1 MSSLQKT
8 ASQCK
13 QPFSSGVAD
22 VGCQELRV
30 LLLAKPCGRGCLGS
44 RLRSLNLAVQPHLSL
59 ACTSPLVV
67 IACLVC

>member
-30 LLLAKPCGRGCLGS
+30 LLVAKPCGRGVWEADSG
-44 RLRSLNLAVQPHLSL
+44 V
-59 ACTSPLVV
+59 
-67 IACLVC
+67 